1 MLWSEW
7 KSEPV
12 TWLEVLVSSVVFS
25 LSVQSQQWVC
35 CCTKH
40 GGCNNSRDDWKVG
53 WVAWLILPRHHYPG
67 VTMLVGWTNVLH
79 EQNRALFYVASR
91 FLSVGIWIKN
101 VEIKEVIILWVDLLV
116 LLLAEKV
123 MHFIFARLKK
133 ANLYSKCL
141 EMWNL
146 ILTALASNHL
156 PCAVAERVLKSSMV
170 SIQENLEWNL
180 PLSPIKLWQ
189 PTVQEINS
197 EISFSCGYSR
207 KHLWICSA
215 RVSLFSSAG
224 LHPHR
229 LWFWSTDD
237 EYMLLMKCG
246 FKITY

>member
-1 MLWSEW
+1 MRPQRSIISKMVLALSPVLRALRSHPAPLLRNRASFAEVSFPLLWLFFKLQERC
-7 KSEPV
+7 
-12 TWLEVLVSSVVFS
+12 VVVRVEKWACDLARSIGIISGVFIVF
-25 LSVQSQQWVC
+25 VQSQQWVC

-146 ILTALASNHL
+146 ILTALAS
-156 PCAVAERVLKSSMV
+156 KSS
-170 SIQENLEWNL
+170 SLYCCRE
-180 PLSPIKLWQ
+180 SPEKQ
-189 PTVQEINS
+189 HGQHSGEPGVKS
-197 EISFSCGYSR
+197 PS
-207 KHLWICSA
+207 
-215 RVSLFSSAG
+215 
-224 LHPHR
+224 
-229 LWFWSTDD
+229 
-237 EYMLLMKCG
+237 
-246 FKITY
+246 